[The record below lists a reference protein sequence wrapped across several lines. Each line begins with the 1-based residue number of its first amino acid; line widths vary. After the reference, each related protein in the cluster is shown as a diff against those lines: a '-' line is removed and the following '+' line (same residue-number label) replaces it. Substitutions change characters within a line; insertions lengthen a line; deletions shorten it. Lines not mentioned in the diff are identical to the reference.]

1 MQFLA
6 LLTVKAIR
14 ISNVYYWPKVNK
26 KPIFDKE
33 LDVNSLT
40 IRTDLTEHC
49 NDVSD
54 TDFPTFMHGQIL
66 GALSLYRYKERFY

>member
-1 MQFLA
+1 M
-6 LLTVKAIR
+6 
-14 ISNVYYWPKVNK
+14 
-26 KPIFDKE
+26 FDKE